1 MTDILTLLRPRL
13 ISIISSGRGQHR
25 RAGRTKMILLGTI
38 GALFW
43 AGLFTLSLR
52 VLKYF
57 RGIEEIGD
65 ILNFK
70 LLSMV
75 LIIAFALL
83 IFSSI
88 LTVLSKL
95 YLSRDLQLVH
105 SMPVSSYR
113 IFIARWIDATVDSS
127 WMVII
132 YILPIFMAY
141 GIVYHAGPV
150 FYLGIPLQFA
160 PLALTA
166 SGIGATAVMLVV
178 MIVPANRMK
187 SIFIF
192 LSILFFVVL
201 YLAIRLLKP
210 ETLVDPDVFDT
221 VLVYVTTL
229 QAPTSPF
236 LPTTWAFDALKAS
249 LEGNLS
255 ESGFHTA
262 LIWSFTATLWFAL
275 VALADRVYFDGYSK
289 TQTAQVR
296 LYRKGLGIDR
306 LTALLPGPIRAYT
319 TKEIKT
325 FLRDQSQ
332 WSQLF
337 LIAALVFIYI
347 YNFKAL
353 PLERSPIR
361 TAYLQNLLSFLN
373 MGLALFVLTAI
384 AGRFAYPAVSAEKDA
399 FWLVKTS
406 PGSIRNFLWIK
417 FFIYYPPLLILTE
430 FLTLATNILLDVT
443 AFMMILSTAT
453 VFFIVPGIVAIGIG
467 IGAAYPD
474 FKTENPAQSVTSSG
488 GLLFMIL
495 SAMLILTVTALEAG
509 PVYYIFMAD
518 FWEKNLTVWQGLWAV
533 SSFAV
538 VLLISMAAVFLP
550 MQFGAKRLS
559 RYQL

>member
-1 MTDILTLLRPRL
+1 MPDIITLLRPRL
-13 ISIISSGRGQHR
+13 ISIKNSGRVQNR
-25 RAGRTKMILLGTI
+25 RGARTKSILLTAI
-38 GALFW
+38 GVLFW
-43 AGLFTLSLR
+43 AGLFALSRR
-52 VLKYF
+52 VLTYF
-57 RGIEEIGD
+57 RGIEDIGD

-75 LIIAFALL
+75 MITAFALL

-88 LTVLSKL
+88 LTNLSKL

-105 SMPVSSYR
+105 SMPISSYR
-113 IFIARWIDATVDSS
+113 IFIARWIDATIDSS

-141 GIVYHAGPV
+141 GIVYRAGPV

-166 SGIGATAVMLVV
+166 SSLGAIAVMLAVR
-178 MIVPANRMK
+178 IVPASRMK

-201 YLAIRLLKP
+201 YMAIRLIKP

-229 QAPTSPF
+229 QAPSSPF
-236 LPTTWAFDALKAS
+236 LPTTWVFDALRAS
-249 LEGNLS
+249 LEGKVS
-255 ESGFHTA
+255 ASVFHTA
-262 LIWSFTATLWFAL
+262 LMWSFTATLWFVV
-275 VALADRVYFDGYSK
+275 VAIADRIYFEGFSK
-289 TQTAQVR
+289 TQTSQVR
-296 LYRKGLGIDR
+296 LYRKGSAIDR
-306 LTALLPGPIRAYT
+306 LTALLPGQIRAYA

-337 LIAALVFIYI
+337 LIAALVFIYV
-347 YNFKAL
+347 YNFKVL
-353 PLERSPIR
+353 PLERSPIK
-361 TAYLQNLLSFLN
+361 TAYLQNLLAFLN

-384 AGRFAYPAVSAEKDA
+384 TGRFAYPAVSTEKDA

-406 PGSIRNFLWIK
+406 PGSLRNFLWIK
-417 FFIYYPPLLILTE
+417 FFIYYTPLLVLTE
-430 FLTLATNILLDVT
+430 FLILATNILLDVT
-443 AFMMILSTAT
+443 PFMMFLSTAT
-453 VFFIVPGIVAIGIG
+453 VFFLVPGIVAIGIG

-474 FKTENPAQSVTSSG
+474 FKAENPTQSVTSYG

-495 SAMLILTVTALEAG
+495 SAGLIIAVTVVEAG
-509 PVYYIFMAD
+509 PVYHIFMAD
-518 FWEKNLTVWQGLWAV
+518 FWEKKLTIWQGLWAV
-533 SSFAV
+533 GSFAAV
-538 VLLISMAAVFLP
+538 VLLSLAAVFLP
-550 MQFGAKRLS
+550 MRFGEVRLS

>member
-1 MTDILTLLRPRL
+1 MTDITTLLRPRL
-13 ISIISSGRGQHR
+13 ISIKYSGRGQHN
-25 RAGRTKMILLGTI
+25 RAGLAKTILLGTV
-38 GALFW
+38 GVLFW
-43 AGLFTLSLR
+43 AGLFALTLR
-52 VLKYF
+52 VLTYF
-57 RGIEEIGD
+57 RGIEDIGD
-65 ILNFK
+65 ILNFR

-75 LIIAFALL
+75 LITAFALL

-88 LTVLSKL
+88 LTTLSKL

-105 SMPVSSYR
+105 SMPIPSYR
-113 IFIARWIDATVDSS
+113 IFIARWIDATIDSS

-132 YILPIFMAY
+132 YILPIFVAY
-141 GIVYHAGPV
+141 GIVYRAGPM
-150 FYLGIPLQFA
+150 FYLGMPLQFA

-210 ETLVDPDVFDT
+210 ESLVDPDVFDT

-229 QAPTSPF
+229 QAPSSPF

-249 LEGNLS
+249 LEGKVS
-255 ESGFHTA
+255 ESLFHTA
-262 LIWSFTATLWFAL
+262 LIWSFTATLWFVL
-275 VALADRVYFDGYSK
+275 VALADRVYFEGFSK
-289 TQTAQVR
+289 TQTAQMR
-296 LYRKGLGIDR
+296 LYRKDLGVDR

-353 PLERSPIR
+353 PLERSPIK

-384 AGRFAYPAVSAEKDA
+384 AGRFAYPAVSTEKDA

-417 FFIYYPPLLILTE
+417 FFIYYPPLLVLTE
-430 FLTLATNILLDVT
+430 FLILATNLLLDVT
-443 AFMMILSTAT
+443 PFMMILSTTT
-453 VFFIVPGIVAIGIG
+453 VFFLVPSIVAIGIG

-474 FKTENPAQSVTSSG
+474 FKAENPSQSVTSSG

-495 SAMLILTVTALEAG
+495 SAGLILTVIAVEAG
-509 PVYYIFMAD
+509 PVYHLFMAE
-518 FWEKNLTVWQGLWAV
+518 FWEKKLSVWQGLWAV
-533 SSFAV
+533 GSFAV
-538 VLLISMAAVFLP
+538 VLLISLAAVFLP
-550 MQFGAKRLS
+550 MQFGEKRLS

>member
-1 MTDILTLLRPRL
+1 
-13 ISIISSGRGQHR
+13 
-25 RAGRTKMILLGTI
+25 MILLGTI

-132 YILPIFMAY
+132 YILPILMAY

-443 AFMMILSTAT
+443 AFMLILSTAT
-453 VFFIVPGIVAIGIG
+453 VFFIVPAIVAIGIG

>member
-25 RAGRTKMILLGTI
+25 HTGRTKMILLGTI

-75 LIIAFALL
+75 LIVAFALL

-221 VLVYVTTL
+221 VLVYVTSL

-249 LEGNLS
+249 LEGNFS

-296 LYRKGLGIDR
+296 LYRRGLGIDR

-443 AFMMILSTAT
+443 ALMMILSTAT
-453 VFFIVPGIVAIGIG
+453 VFFIVPGIVAISIG

-538 VLLISMAAVFLP
+538 VLLISVAAVFLP

>member
-1 MTDILTLLRPRL
+1 MPDIITLLTPRL
-13 ISIISSGRGQHR
+13 LSIKNSGRAQHR
-25 RAGRTKMILLGTI
+25 RAERTKLILLGTI
-38 GALFW
+38 GVLFW
-43 AGLFTLSLR
+43 GGLFALSRR
-52 VLKYF
+52 VLIYF

-75 LIIAFALL
+75 LITAFALL

-88 LTVLSKL
+88 LTSLSKL

-105 SMPVSSYR
+105 SMPVPSYR
-113 IFIARWIDATVDSS
+113 IFIARWIDATIDSS
-127 WMVII
+127 WMVLI

-141 GIVYHAGPV
+141 GIVYRAGPV
-150 FYLGIPLQFA
+150 FYLSLPLQFA

-166 SGIGATAVMLVV
+166 SGFGAVAVMLAVR
-178 MIVPANRMK
+178 IVPASRMK

-229 QAPTSPF
+229 QAPSSPF
-236 LPTTWAFDALKAS
+236 LPTTWVFDALRAS
-249 LEGNLS
+249 LEGKAS
-255 ESGFHTA
+255 ESVFHTA
-262 LIWSFTATLWFAL
+262 LIWSFTATLWFAV
-275 VALADRVYFDGYSK
+275 VAIADRVYFDGFSK

-306 LTALLPGPIRAYT
+306 LTALLPGPIRAYA

-347 YNFKAL
+347 YNFKVL
-353 PLERSPIR
+353 PLERSPIK
-361 TAYLQNLLSFLN
+361 TAYLQNLLAFLN
-373 MGLALFVLTAI
+373 MGLALFVLTAVT
-384 AGRFAYPAVSAEKDA
+384 GRFAYPAVSTEKDA
-399 FWLVKTS
+399 FWLVRTS

-417 FFIYYPPLLILTE
+417 YFIYYPPLLVLTE
-430 FLTLATNILLDVT
+430 FLTVVTNILLDVT
-443 AFMMILSTAT
+443 PFMMVLSTAT
-453 VFFIVPGIVAIGIG
+453 VFFLVPGIVAIGIG

-474 FKTENPAQSVTSSG
+474 FKAENPAQSVTSSG
-488 GLLFMIL
+488 GLIFMIL
-495 SAMLILTVTALEAG
+495 SAGLIIAVIAVEAG
-509 PVYYIFMAD
+509 PVYHIFMAD
-518 FWEKNLTVWQGLWAV
+518 FWEKKLTIWQGLWAV
-533 SSFAV
+533 GSFAA
-538 VLLISMAAVFLP
+538 VLLLSLAAVYLP
-550 MQFGAKRLS
+550 IQFGARRLS
-559 RYQL
+559 GYQL